1 VKHPSEILRKGS
13 IAQAVI
19 LAIDSKAK
27 RLSLGVKQLQPD
39 AWESYFQTHNVNDL
53 VHGRVCRLASFGA
66 FVELAEGV
74 EGLCH
79 FSEVPGYSGRK
90 SDPAPLNVGEE
101 HDFKIIRMNEIEKKI
116 GLSLKAVQDDEERNR
131 LEDYQRQATAAT
143 SRIEKYRTGEPE

>member
-1 VKHPSEILRKGS
+1 
-13 IAQAVI
+13 
-19 LAIDSKAK
+19 
-27 RLSLGVKQLQPD
+27 
-39 AWESYFQTHNVNDL
+39 
-53 VHGRVCRLASFGA
+53 
-66 FVELAEGV
+66 VELAEGV

-131 LEDYQRQATAAT
+131 LEDYQKQAAAAT
-143 SRIEKYRTGEPE
+143 SRIEKFRTGEPE